1 MKRLSLIVVVALA
14 CGLTILIVHRSRSH
28 ARRVLAGVANSEAQI
43 SPASSSKLGQINPL
57 ASTERK
63 PVIVPR
69 AVAETPRDAVADFSD
84 WAKQFLSGN
93 SSSDLARG
101 EALAWKRRELMLE
114 LIENDP
120 ERAIKLA
127 VPYEWRATLPSRI
140 TRHFESWVDGR
151 GDLTVAVGTDF
162 DRGQTKVIREATV
175 DGKQFKAFVYG
186 KRRGQVSQTQIPL
199 HGISLGGKMAV
210 SADAIRML
218 SLKEAAAL
226 ELERGVPTDVICGV
240 SAKPSDQ
247 QPTQVAADVGGEVKY
262 FCEPAH
268 AHLVNKRLLLA
279 ASGGSNGGNGSLA
292 TANNNAWTHGR
303 KNLLYMR
310 LNFPDDLTE
319 PISEASAYDVMDRV
333 NNFYTTG
340 SYGGTSISP
349 TVTPLMTLPETKA
362 WYSTAGPG
370 ALMTAAR
377 NVARNA
383 GFETGNYELDIA
395 TFTSVPDYDFG
406 GLGAVHGKGTWLQS
420 TGAGV
425 TDHEL
430 GHNYGL
436 WHANFWNTTNI
447 SSIGTGTNR
456 EYGNVFDTM
465 GPAAGGNSQFN
476 AMHKNIL
483 DWIPDTAVQTL
494 TNGGVCR
501 IFPYDVPMRLDG
513 RFYAAKVVKDFER
526 DYWIEFRQSF
536 SATNLFLQNG
546 VQLNWSPWEGSAGG
560 THLIDANPDTTT
572 LNDSPLVIGRTF
584 SDMAAGVHITPIARG
599 MAGTDVWMD
608 VRVSTGNPTA
618 NWSPWF
624 DVEVDVTNAAPGA
637 LVHLRANATDL
648 DGDALAY
655 AWTFDD
661 RTFSTNNLPWTFKSW
676 SQPGEHVVR
685 CVVSDMRGG
694 IASANVVVTVGA
706 ASGYRATGVVRDAN
720 NEPIE
725 GVWVSEVTTN
735 QPKTISCY
743 TDSDGAFVIT
753 GLAGDIELQ
762 ATKHGY
768 TFTNITWLNP
778 VNNTNN
784 THLDFLATAR
794 PTVRVEAGTNS
805 IPETGGVTYYK
816 ITRTGS
822 TNDDLVVNLFL
833 SGTDDAALIPGDFTL
848 APSGLVAGT
857 NLLTIPAGT
866 QSLTFTFT
874 AVADAVTEVDEV
886 ATLYVVDDPAY
897 IIALSGAAAV
907 KILDDDFAGQPTV
920 SIATVTPTIPENG
933 MDRGTFLLSRAGNT
947 LNPLTVFYSV
957 AGTAVGGTDYASLA
971 GVAIIPAGAATT
983 LVQFKMLDDKLVEP
997 DETVSVTLTA
1007 NAAYAIGNSTAQLS
1021 ILDDDVTTVTLFPTG
1036 SGASESGGAGVFT
1049 AKREGDFSAALAV
1062 FYSTSGTAT
1071 SSNDYAPLSGSVTI
1085 PPGAASADFTLAPVN
1100 DALLE
1105 GDESVIVTLLTNVAY
1120 SVGRPAS
1127 ARIFIRDDE
1136 LASVSVEATDDTAS
1150 EPGIETGTFEISR
1163 GSVIN
1168 GDLTVNLAINGNA
1181 FSGSDYLPLENPL
1194 VIPDGQSSVTFDL
1207 IVFDDLHKEET
1218 NEFVIVTILPST
1230 NYNITSPGSAEVVI
1244 EDDDQNNVP
1253 AVGFC
1258 FSTSSAPENRSPGIC
1273 VSLSSTST
1281 SPVTVDYIV
1290 IGGTA
1295 SPADYTL
1302 PSSPLT
1308 IDPGQRSISLPV
1320 TIINDTTNEANETIR
1335 IALFNPI
1342 GGTLDGIKIHTY
1354 TIINDDSSSV
1364 NVTAT
1369 ATNATETGTVGN
1381 FRITRSGATNAA
1393 LLVNYEITGTASA
1406 PTDYASLGVSAT
1418 IPAGELFVDLP
1429 IAPVNDLTV
1438 EPAETVKITLLTA
1451 PGARIVTP
1459 NVATVTI
1466 TDNDPD
1472 TLPDVMVTSTNQPNA
1487 VEGGSNGA
1495 FVFTR
1500 TGSTTGALTFP
1511 ILISGVA
1518 TSGADYTALT
1528 NSVTI
1533 PIGQSSTTLFVAAV
1547 NDTDIEGEEKV
1558 IVTLTAGETY
1568 RVAFPS
1574 SATVTIQDNDER
1586 VWLDASDFI
1595 ATEPGDKDRGEFTFT
1610 RFGTT
1615 NTSLQVFYTITGN
1628 ASNGLDYTTISNS
1641 FVIPSGVLTAT
1652 LPVTPLD
1659 DPLVEGSELLTLT
1672 LQPNAAYT
1680 LGVPVAGT
1688 VTIQDDEPL
1697 LTIVASAT
1705 NLVEGQKAPGII
1717 TVLRGGNPDH
1727 EFTARL
1733 SIGGTAT
1740 YGVDYPAFATNIFF
1754 ASGVIAVELKLSPTN
1769 ELVAESLETV
1779 TAAFVPDPAYTIL
1792 SPSNVLVNI
1801 TDAGTNQTPIV
1812 RFTSPTSD
1820 RVYLLGTNANMILEA
1835 EVVANGVTN
1844 PPTLLT
1850 WTNVGGAQTSYYGNT
1865 NETTNTIVFTNTVSF
1880 TNGGVYVLRLIA
1892 DDGVLSSYA
1901 DVTVMVD
1908 TTGWLSTNL
1917 LRWKMDE
1924 AAGTSVLDSSGNA
1937 HHGTISGTAN
1947 RVTNGISGG
1956 AINLTGTNNF
1966 IRETV
1971 DSALLNGRKEFSLSF
1986 WVKPAATN
1994 PAMGLFTA
2002 NSAETNA
2009 TWTLNSRPSSSF
2021 GSATNVI
2028 EASFVTT
2035 RSEAWHV
2042 SASNSTTNNW
2052 QHIALSWSNGLAPSL
2067 FINGAPDQPGNQ
2079 WVGLEGVAFNCPQF
2093 IVGKG
2098 AADVTNTWRGWV
2110 DDVIVFP
2117 RALQAAEVGG
2127 MVATNFGAVV
2137 TVPTNF
2143 TCPIFTVV
2151 TLPGDVTDD
2160 ARPAPPGVVS
2170 NLWTQF
2176 SGPATVTITN
2186 ASSTNNTLWFDQPG
2200 QYVFR
2205 LIAND
2210 SQVKTYFD
2218 LSVTVTEPTQ
2228 VNAFATDGDAAE
2240 LGTNTGEFQFTR
2252 VGDTNFNLTVML
2264 AISGTASNGADF
2276 PHIPITNSVTFP
2288 AGIESLTYSLTPFLD
2303 HRTEGDETFTLTI
2316 ISNIA
2321 YAIGSSP
2328 AIITI
2333 HDSPYGMWNIANFTL
2348 EELTLPN
2355 VSGEEVD
2362 FDGDTRKNFV
2372 EYAANANPKLA
2383 ETNAPLVTA
2392 IESNTNGTHITFTY
2406 KRRLEPTDVSYQAV
2420 VSNDLIVWHSGTN
2433 HVQEISATD
2442 DGNSLT
2448 ETVKAR
2454 VVAPWPN
2461 GANQFITVRV
2471 WLRATGP

>member
-1 MKRLSLIVVVALA
+1 MIFLLQRNGSNLRSVSSAGSAPGTAGFLRNQSVSISTNQSVVASAARPPVVALPA
-14 CGLTILIVHRSRSH
+14 TIQ
-28 ARRVLAGVANSEAQI
+28 ATN
-43 SPASSSKLGQINPL
+43 NP
-57 ASTERK
+57 
-63 PVIVPR
+63 
-69 AVAETPRDAVADFSD
+69 VADFSR
-84 WAKQFLSGN
+84 WAEQFLSGN
-93 SSSDLARG
+93 TTASLAQG
-101 EALAWKRRELMLE
+101 EALAWKRREAMLE
-114 LIENDP
+114 LIESDP

-127 VPYEWRATLPSRI
+127 VPYDWRAGLPSRI

-151 GDLTVAVGTDF
+151 GDLTVAVATDF
-162 DRGQTKVIREATV
+162 DRGQTRVIREATV
-175 DGKQFKAFVYG
+175 DGNQLKAFVYG
-186 KRRGQVSQTQIPL
+186 KRNGQVSLTQIPL
-199 HGISLGGKMAV
+199 HGITLGGKMAV
-210 SADAIRML
+210 SVDAIRML
-218 SLKEAAAL
+218 SLKEAGAL
-226 ELERGVPTDVICGV
+226 EKERGVQRDVICGV

-247 QPTQVAADVGGEVKY
+247 QPQQVAADVGGEVKY

-333 NNFYTTG
+333 NNFYSTG
-340 SYGGTSISP
+340 SYGWTSISP
-349 TVTPLMTLPETKA
+349 MVTPLMTLPETKA

-377 NVARNA
+377 NAARNA

-436 WHANFWNTTNI
+436 WHANFWNTTNN

-483 DWIPDTAVQTL
+483 DWLPDTAVQTL

-513 RFYAAKVVKDFER
+513 RYYAAKVVKDFER
-526 DYWIEFRQSF
+526 DYWIEFRQNF
-536 SATNLFLQNG
+536 STSNPYLQNG
-546 VQLNWSPWEGSAGG
+546 VQLNWSPWDGSAGG
-560 THLIDANPDTTT
+560 SHLIDANPDTET
-572 LNDSPLVIGRTF
+572 LDDSALVIGRTF
-584 SDMAAGVHITPIARG
+584 SDAQAGVHITPIARG
-599 MAGTDVWMD
+599 MAGTDLWID

-618 NWSPWF
+618 NWAPWF
-624 DVEVDVTNAAPGA
+624 DVEVDVTNTLPGA
-637 LVHLRANATDL
+637 LVHFHATATDL

-661 RTFSTNNLPWTFKSW
+661 GTFSTNNLPWTFKSW

-694 IASANVVVTVGA
+694 IASANVIVPVGA
-706 ASGYRATGVVRDAN
+706 TSGFRATGFVRDAN
-720 NEPIE
+720 NDPIE
-725 GVWVSEVTTN
+725 GVWVSQITTN
-735 QPKTISCY
+735 QPKTISSY

-753 GLAGDIELQ
+753 GLNGEVELQ
-762 ATKHGY
+762 TTKHGY
-768 TFTNITWLNP
+768 TFTNVNWVNP
-778 VNNTNN
+778 VSSTNN
-784 THLDFLATAR
+784 TQLDFLATAL

-816 ITRTGS
+816 IARTGD
-822 TNDDLVVNLFL
+822 TNSDLAVNLFL
-833 SGTDDAALIPGDFTL
+833 SGTDDGASIPGDFTL
-848 APSGLVAGT
+848 APAGLVAGT

-874 AVADAVTEVDEV
+874 ASADATTEVDEV

-907 KILDDDFAGQPTV
+907 KILDDDFASQPTV

-933 MDRGTFLLSRAGNT
+933 MDRGTFLLSRVGNT
-947 LNPLTVFYSV
+947 LNPLMVFYSV
-957 AGTAVGGTDYASLA
+957 AGVAIGGTDYASLA
-971 GVAIIPAGAATT
+971 GVAIVPAGAATT
-983 LVQFKMLDDKLVEP
+983 LVQFKTLDDKLVEP
-997 DETVSVTLTA
+997 DETVSITLTA
-1007 NAAYAIGNSTAQLS
+1007 NAAYGIGDSTAQLS
-1021 ILDDDVTTVTLFPTG
+1021 ILDDDVTTVTVLPTG
-1036 SGASESGGAGVFT
+1036 SSASESGGAGVFT
-1049 AKREGDFSAALAV
+1049 AKREGDFTAALVV

-1071 SSNDYAPLSGSVTI
+1071 SSNDYALLTGSITI
-1085 PPGAASADFTLAPVN
+1085 PPGAASADFTLTPVN
-1100 DALLE
+1100 DALVE
-1105 GDESVIVTLLTNVAY
+1105 GDESVVVTLVTNVAY
-1120 SVGRPAS
+1120 SVGRPAT

-1136 LASVSVEATDDTAS
+1136 LVSVTVEATDDIAT
-1150 EPGIETGTFEISR
+1150 EPGLDTGSFQISR

-1168 GDLTVNLAINGNA
+1168 GDLMVNLAINGSA
-1181 FSGSDYLPLENPL
+1181 ISGSDYVPFENPV
-1194 VIPDGQSSVTFDL
+1194 VIPDGQSSVTVDL
-1207 IVFDDLHKEET
+1207 IAFDDLHKEPD
-1218 NEFVIVTILPST
+1218 EFVIVTILPST
-1230 NYNITSPGSAEVVI
+1230 NYNIASPGSAVATI
-1244 EDDDQNNVP
+1244 EDDDDNNVP
-1253 AVGFC
+1253 AAGFC
-1258 FSTSSAPENRSPGIC
+1258 FITSSAPENRSPGIC
-1273 VSLSSTST
+1273 VSLSSTSA
-1281 SPVTVDYIV
+1281 SPITVDYVV

-1295 SPADYTL
+1295 SPADYSL
-1302 PSSPLT
+1302 PASPLT
-1308 IDPGQRSISLPV
+1308 FEPGNRALSIPL

-1369 ATNATETGTVGN
+1369 ATNAAETGAAGN

-1393 LLVNYEITGTASA
+1393 LVVNYEITGTASA
-1406 PTDYASLGVSAT
+1406 PTDYASLGGSAT

-1429 IAPVNDLTV
+1429 VTPVNDLTV
-1438 EPAETVKITLLTA
+1438 ELAETVKITLLTA
-1451 PGARIVTP
+1451 PGAKIVTP
-1459 NVATVTI
+1459 IIATVTI

-1487 VEGGSNGA
+1487 FESGASGA

-1500 TGSTTGALTFP
+1500 TGSTTGA
-1511 ILISGVA
+1511 
-1518 TSGADYTALT
+1518 
-1528 NSVTI
+1528 VTI
-1533 PIGQSSTTLFVAAV
+1533 PIVISGSATSGDDYAALTNVVTIPFGQSSTTLLVTPV
-1547 NDTDIEGEEKV
+1547 NDVNIEGEEKV
-1558 IVTLTAGETY
+1558 IVTLIAGETY

-1574 SATVTIQDNDER
+1574 AATVTIQDNDER
-1586 VWLDASDFI
+1586 VWLDSSDFT
-1595 ATEPGDKDRGEFTFT
+1595 ATEPGDKDRGEFMFT

-1615 NTSLQVFYTITGN
+1615 NTSLQVFYSITGN
-1628 ASNGLDYTTISNS
+1628 ASNGLDYATISNS
-1641 FVIPSGVLTAT
+1641 FTIPAGVLTAT
-1652 LPVTPLD
+1652 LAITPLD
-1659 DPLVEGSELLTLT
+1659 DPLIEGPELLTLT
-1672 LQPNAAYT
+1672 LQSNAAYT

-1697 LTIVASAT
+1697 LTLVANVT
-1705 NLVEGQKAPGII
+1705 NLVEGQKAPGTI
-1717 TVLRGGNPDH
+1717 TVQRGGNPDH

-1733 SIGGTAT
+1733 SIGGTAA
-1740 YGVDYPAFATNIFF
+1740 YGVDYPSFATNIFF
-1754 ASGVIAVELKLSPTN
+1754 GSGVIAVDLNLSPTN
-1769 ELVAESLETV
+1769 ELVVESLETV
-1779 TAAFVPDPAYTIL
+1779 TVAFVPNPAYTIL
-1792 SPSNVLVNI
+1792 SPSNVLVSI
-1801 TDAGTNQTPIV
+1801 TDAATNRTPLV

-1820 RVYLLGTNANMILEA
+1820 RVYLLGTNANMIFEA
-1835 EVVANGVTN
+1835 EVMTGGATN
-1844 PPTLLT
+1844 APVLLT
-1850 WTNVGGAQTSYYGNT
+1850 WTNVGGAQMFSYGNT
-1865 NETTNTIVFTNTVSF
+1865 NETTNTVGFTNTVSF

-1908 TTGWLSTNL
+1908 TTGLLSTNL

-1924 AAGTSVLDSSGNA
+1924 ASGTTVLDSSGNA

-1956 AINLTGTNNF
+1956 ALNLTGTNNF
-1966 IRETV
+1966 IRETM

-1986 WVKPAATN
+1986 WVKPAITN
-1994 PAMGLFTA
+1994 SAMGLFTA
-2002 NSAETNA
+2002 NSGGTNA
-2009 TWTLNSRPSSSF
+2009 TWTLNTRPTSSF

-2042 SASNSTTNNW
+2042 SRSDSNTNNW
-2052 QHIALSWSNGLAPSL
+2052 QHIALSWSNGLAPSM
-2067 FINGAPDQPGNQ
+2067 FINGALDQPGNQ
-2079 WVGLEGVAFNCPQF
+2079 WVALDGVVFNCPQF

-2098 AADVTNTWRGWV
+2098 AADVTNTWRGFL

-2117 RALQAAEVGG
+2117 RALQPAEVGAF
-2127 MVATNFGAVV
+2127 VTTNFGAVV

-2170 NLWTQF
+2170 NLWTQI
-2176 SGPATVTITN
+2176 SGPATVVITN
-2186 ASSTNNTLWFDQPG
+2186 ASSVTNTLWFDQAG

-2205 LIAND
+2205 LIAD
-2210 SQVKTYFD
+2210 DGQVKTYAD
-2218 LSVTVTEPTQ
+2218 LNVTVTEPTQ
-2228 VNAFATDGDAAE
+2228 VNVFATDGDSAE
-2240 LGTNTGEFQFTR
+2240 LGTDTGELMFTR
-2252 VGDTNFNLTVML
+2252 VGDTNFNLTVLL

-2288 AGIESLTYSLTPFLD
+2288 AGVESLTYSLTPFLD
-2303 HRTEGDETFTLTI
+2303 HRTEGDEMFTCTI
-2316 ISNIA
+2316 VSNIA
-2321 YAIGSSP
+2321 YSIGSSP
-2328 AIITI
+2328 GTITI

-2355 VSGEEVD
+2355 VSGEDVD

-2372 EYAANANPKLA
+2372 EYAANLNPKLG

-2392 IESNTNGTHITFTY
+2392 VESNTNGTHITFTY
-2406 KRRLEPTDVSYQAV
+2406 TRRLEPTDVKYQAV
-2420 VSNDLIVWHSGTN
+2420 VSDDLIAWHSSTN
-2433 HVQEISATD
+2433 HVLEISATD
-2442 DGNSLT
+2442 DSNNLT
-2448 ETVKAR
+2448 ETVLAQ

-2461 GANQFITVRV
+2461 GASQFITVRV